1 MKRYRNGHWLEVK
14 YWDEGLTQREI
25 GEECG
30 VSPSTIREYM
40 KRFDVPTRE
49 MCGENHPMYGR
60 ERTEEEKQKI
70 SESLTGR
77 SFSEET
83 REKMSE
89 AHKGNE
95 IPDDV
100 RERIADS
107 LEGITRPEETR
118 RKMSESTAGEENP
131 NWRGGY
137 SRRYGSGWKIVRE
150 KVRERD
156 EVCQHCG
163 HGGSDYRL
171 EVHHVVPVRIF
182 RQAAHLEVGDA
193 HDERNLVLLC
203 NRCHSKADHGNIK
216 FDAPIELLFEEKSD
230 AEIDSSRVKPH
241 HGKRSN

>member
-49 MCGENHPMYGR
+49 MRGENHPMYGR

-70 SESLTGR
+70 AESLEGR

-83 REKMSE
+83 RRRISE
-89 AHKGNE
+89 AQRGRNLPQE
-95 IPDDV
+95 V
-100 RERIADS
+100 REKISES
-107 LEGITRPEETR
+107 LEGLTRSEATR
-118 RKMSESTAGEENP
+118 QKMSESTAGEENP

-137 SRRYGSGWKIVRE
+137 SERYGGGWSVARE

-156 EVCQHCG
+156 EVCQHCDHDG
-163 HGGSDYRL
+163 TERQL
-171 EVHHVVPVRIF
+171 AVHHIVPVRVF
-182 RQAAHLEVGDA
+182 READHLVPGDA
-193 HDERNLVLLC
+193 HDEQNLVLLC
-203 NRCHSKADHGNIK
+203 NRCHAYADHGEIE
-216 FDAPIELLFEEKSD
+216 FEAPIELLFE
-230 AEIDSSRVKPH
+230 
-241 HGKRSN
+241 GKRGRSSCGKSQHGERAI